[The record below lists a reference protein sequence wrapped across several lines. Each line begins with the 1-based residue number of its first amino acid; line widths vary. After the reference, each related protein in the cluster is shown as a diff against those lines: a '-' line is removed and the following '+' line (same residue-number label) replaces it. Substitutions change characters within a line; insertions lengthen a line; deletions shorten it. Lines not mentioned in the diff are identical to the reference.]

1 MVAHDADLRAW
12 LATPDAAERLDV
24 ARLSAEDAIRW
35 SRIRTVRR
43 RHDWASSRA
52 LLAAVPAEGPCS
64 RSLSHSQGYAAM
76 LMARP
81 ALSVGIDVEAVIP
94 RDFLRMAEIAFTADE
109 ARHLAS
115 LDPEQLPGRFYELW
129 TLKEAFAK
137 ALGLSLAE
145 ALANCRWVD
154 QAGNA
159 VPSIPTSRPWRAAVF
174 APRPRLR
181 VAVACVGD
189 SVGQLQGQIR
199 TQEWPTAV
207 PSRWPVVLD
216 LLGAS
221 ATCAA
226 VPEASPCADHDHGG
240 R

>member
-12 LATPDAAERLDV
+12 LATPDAAGRLDV
-24 ARLSAEDAIRW
+24 TRLSAEEAIRW
-35 SRIRTVRR
+35 SAIRTARR

-52 LLAAVPAEGPCS
+52 LLAAVPAADPCS
-64 RSLSHSQGYAAM
+64 RSLSHSHGYAAL
-76 LMARP
+76 LMADP

-94 RDFLRMAEIAFTADE
+94 RDFLRMAELALTADE
-109 ARHLAS
+109 ANHLAS

-145 ALANCRWVD
+145 ALANCRWID
-154 QAGNA
+154 HRGNM
-159 VPSIPTSRPWRAAVF
+159 VPSLPTTRPWRATVF

-189 SVGQLQGQIR
+189 SVGQLEGQIR
-199 TQEWPTAV
+199 TQEWPTPV

-221 ATCAA
+221 GTCAA
-226 VPEASPCADHDHGG
+226 VPEASPCADHDHRG